1 MHTSTRGVPDQKMTK
16 EEKKIIFASSLGTI
30 FEWYD
35 FYLYGALALIL
46 AQQFFTDLDSTT
58 GFIFALLAF
67 SAGFIV
73 RPFGALVFGRL
84 GDRVGRKYTFLI
96 TILIMGISTF
106 LVGLLPNYNAI
117 GIAAPIM
124 LIILRLIQGLALGGE
139 YGGAVTYVAE
149 YAPQHKRGAYTAW
162 IQITATTGLLLSLLV
177 ILSVRTLLGEEAFSA
192 WGWRIPFL
200 FSFVL
205 LFVSVWVRL
214 SMSEPPAFKKLK
226 EAGKLSK
233 APIFES
239 LGQWKNLKL
248 ILLALFGLTMGQ
260 AVIWYTGQF
269 YSLFFLTQALK
280 VESATASILVACAL
294 LIGLPFFILF
304 GYLSDRVGRKPII
317 ILGGILAAVTYI
329 PIYHALTYAA
339 NPQLATVLKQSPIVL
354 SVDPSECSLQFDPI
368 GRKTLESSCDIAKK
382 LLATNAVNYSIEHLP
397 HGENAKILVGH
408 TLIQGFSPLHIT
420 EESIFAA
427 QGIAQQNQFKAMQQL
442 ELAEQN
448 GDRKAILLAQRE
460 QALTAKTLDDFTKD
474 AKATAIKVMET
485 DFRNQVSAALIE
497 AQYPTK
503 ADPKEMN
510 KPLIVLLLSLL
521 VIYVGMMYAPIAAAL
536 VEMFATKIR
545 YTSVSLPY
553 HIGNGWFGGL
563 LPTISFAIVAQTGN
577 IYNGLWFPIIVA
589 VICVIICAL
598 FIQETKNID
607 IFKDDYK

>member
-1 MHTSTRGVPDQKMTK
+1 MSGLAQNRDDSKMTK
-16 EEKKIIFASSLGTI
+16 EGRRIIFASSLGTI

-35 FYLYGALALIL
+35 FYLYGALAFIL
-46 AQQFFTDLDSTT
+46 AQQFFTDLDRTT

-84 GDRVGRKYTFLI
+84 GDQVGRKYTFLI

-106 LVGLLPNYNAI
+106 LVGLLPNYNTI
-117 GIAAPIM
+117 GIAAPIL

-177 ILSVRTLLGEEAFSA
+177 ILSVRKFLGEDAFSA

-205 LFVSVWVRL
+205 LMVSVWVRL
-214 SMSEPPAFKKLK
+214 TMNEPPAFKKLK

-233 APIFES
+233 APILES
-239 LGQWKNLKL
+239 LGQWKNFKL

-304 GYLSDRVGRKPII
+304 GYLSDKIGRKPII
-317 ILGGILAAVTYI
+317 ILGGILAAMTYI
-329 PIYHALTYAA
+329 PIYQALTYAA
-339 NPQLATVLKQSPIVL
+339 NPQLAKVLKQSPIVL
-354 SVDPSECSLQFDPI
+354 SVDPTECSLQFDPI
-368 GRKTLESSCDIAKK
+368 GRKTLDSSCDIAKK
-382 LLATNAVNYSIEHLP
+382 ILATNAVNYSIEHLAK
-397 HGENAKILVGH
+397 GENAKIQVGH
-408 TLIQGFSPLHIT
+408 TVIQGFASSHVT
-420 EESIFAA
+420 EERILVA
-427 QGIAQQNQFKAMQQL
+427 QGLAQENQFKATQKL
-442 ELAEQN
+442 ELAEQS
-448 GDRKAILLAQRE
+448 GDQKAILLAQKE
-460 QALTAKTLDDFTKD
+460 QALATKTLDDFAKN
-474 AKATAIKVMET
+474 AKASTVQAMEA
-485 DFRNQVSAALIE
+485 DFKDQVDQALLE

-503 ADPKEMN
+503 ADPEEIN
-510 KPLIVLLLSLL
+510 KPFIVLLLSVL
-521 VIYVGMMYAPIAAAL
+521 VIYVGMIYAPIAAAL

-545 YTSVSLPY
+545 YTTVSVPY

-577 IYNGLWFPIIVA
+577 IYNGLWFPIVVT
-589 VICVIICAL
+589 VICVVICAL
-598 FIQETKNID
+598 FIKETKNID
-607 IFKDDYK
+607 IFKDDYQ